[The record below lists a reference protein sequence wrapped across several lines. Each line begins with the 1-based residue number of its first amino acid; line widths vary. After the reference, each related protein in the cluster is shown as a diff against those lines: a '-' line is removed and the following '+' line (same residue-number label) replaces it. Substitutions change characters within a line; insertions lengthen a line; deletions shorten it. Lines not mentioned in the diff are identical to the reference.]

1 MCIKLLPYPMANEI
15 HDKIDMNTIC
25 IVANSAFAS
34 YASTAKTYKQ
44 LYNPKYLDKI
54 YTSASHISFLL

>member
-1 MCIKLLPYPMANEI
+1 MANEI